1 MREAKASFD
10 GLRDSFSG
18 QATSLENLWR
28 AENETRATFR
38 DMNGH
43 VRDMGE
49 RTVKSLKTLEAQVLQ
64 HQGDLTELQA
74 KVSFLDTKVNYVSDR
89 VSVLENEVCH
99 VNERQN
105 QTSEGTLA
113 LVLERLQKLED
124 RAAEKDEEI
133 AVLRGQVSLRRGP
146 SVKKSLTRDF

>member
-28 AENETRATFR
+28 VENETRATFR

-49 RTVKSLKTLEAQVLQ
+49 
-64 HQGDLTELQA
+64 
-74 KVSFLDTKVNYVSDR
+74 
-89 VSVLENEVCH
+89 
-99 VNERQN
+99 
-105 QTSEGTLA
+105 
-113 LVLERLQKLED
+113 
-124 RAAEKDEEI
+124 
-133 AVLRGQVSLRRGP
+133 
-146 SVKKSLTRDF
+146 

>member
-28 AENETRATFR
+28 AENETRASFR
-38 DMNGH
+38 EMNGH

-64 HQGDLTELQA
+64 GQGELTELRA
-74 KVSFLDTKVNYVSDR
+74 KIGFLDTKVNYVSDR
-89 VSVLENEVCH
+89 VSVLENEVRH
-99 VNERQN
+99 LNE
-105 QTSEGTLA
+105 
-113 LVLERLQKLED
+113 
-124 RAAEKDEEI
+124 
-133 AVLRGQVSLRRGP
+133 
-146 SVKKSLTRDF
+146 

>member
-49 RTVKSLKTLEAQVLQ
+49 RMVKSLKTLEAQVLQ
-64 HQGDLTELQA
+64 HQGDLTELRA
-74 KVSFLDTKVNYVSDR
+74 KIGFLDTKVNYVSDR
-89 VSVLENEVCH
+89 VSVLENEVRRL
-99 VNERQN
+99 NERQN